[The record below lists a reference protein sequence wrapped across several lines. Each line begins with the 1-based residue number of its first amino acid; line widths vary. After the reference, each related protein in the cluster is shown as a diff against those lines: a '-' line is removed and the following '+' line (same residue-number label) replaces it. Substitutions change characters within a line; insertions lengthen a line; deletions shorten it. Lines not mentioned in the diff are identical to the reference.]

1 MYSGPPTLV
10 VHGHFYQPPRENPWT
25 EEVAREPSAAPF
37 HDWNARITAECY
49 RPNGAARIVDDAGRI
64 VAIADNYRL
73 ISFDVGPTLLS
84 WLERHAPDVYERI
97 LQADAAAHGGMA
109 QAFGHMILPLAN
121 SRDIRT
127 QIRWGLAD
135 FEHRFGRR
143 AEGMWLPEAAVNEEV
158 LAVLVEEGVRF
169 TLLAPGQAA
178 EPVDVGTVYRWVHP
192 DGRGELAIVFYDGDL
207 SHDMAFSLGTL
218 AAQEFV
224 HRVGDGMVTV
234 ATDGETF
241 GHHHRWGERFL
252 AYTLAEEA
260 PRRAVRVA
268 NLATV
273 VREAEPTAEVAVR
286 ESSWSCAHGVA
297 RWREDCGCSTGA
309 EPGWNQAWRTPLREA
324 LDLLRDRAVEVF
336 ERRGPAVLRDP
347 WAARDDYVRVLI
359 GATTKVDFAAAH
371 VTGDPVEAFG
381 LLEAQRHAMAM
392 YTSCGWFFNDL
403 AGLETVQ
410 VLRYAAR
417 LIDLLV
423 EVGEPAPEHGF
434 LDVLAKA
441 ESNRP
446 EEGNGRDVWRRHVLP
461 ARVDAGRVVAHLA
474 LMELL
479 ERRSPSSRAGAYEV
493 EVVDHDHADGGPTA
507 DGADGGP
514 TADGADGGP
523 QADYAERDSLALCTG
538 YVRLTH
544 TRTGRRTEHVYAA
557 LHLGGLEVLGATRH
571 ADPRLD
577 ADAPALLR
585 QAFDHGAPVT
595 TLLRMVSAGF
605 GPHEFGLDAALPDAA
620 EEILQGAARALADR
634 FTGAY
639 EQLFA
644 DHRGKLAA
652 LAAAGY
658 ELPPELRA
666 PAELSLARRFEAE
679 VAAQAGSTDPAAY
692 AGAVAI
698 ARQARSEGYRID
710 TPEARHSLERI
721 VTDAVEQGDTD
732 VALALL
738 SLARDL
744 DLPLDLDR
752 AQEVAYERLHAGEA
766 DESWR
771 ALATALHLA
780 LPST

>member
-25 EEVAREPSAAPF
+25 EEVAREASAAPF
-37 HDWNARITAECY
+37 HDWNARITDECY
-49 RPNGAARIVDDAGRI
+49 RPNAAARIVDDNGRI
-64 VAIADNYRL
+64 VAIVDNYRR
-73 ISFDVGPTLLS
+73 ISFDVGPTLMS
-84 WLERHAPDVYERI
+84 WLERHAPDVYRRI
-97 LQADAAAHGGMA
+97 VEADAAGHGGMA
-109 QAFGHMILPLAN
+109 QAFGHLILPLAV

-127 QIRWGLAD
+127 QVRWGLAD

-143 AEGMWLPEAAVNEEV
+143 AEGMWLPEAAVNDEV

-178 EPVDVGTVYRWVHP
+178 EPVDVGTVYRWRHP
-192 DGRGELAIVFYDGDL
+192 EDKGELAIVFYDGDL

-224 HRVGDGMVTV
+224 HRVGEGLVTV

-252 AYTLAEEA
+252 AYTLAVEA
-260 PRRAVRVA
+260 PKREVRVA
-268 NLATV
+268 NLVTV
-273 VREAEPTAEVAVR
+273 VGEAEPTADVAVR
-286 ESSWSCAHGVA
+286 ESSWSCVHGVA

-309 EPGWNQAWRTPLREA
+309 EPGWNQAWRTPLRDA

-359 GATTKVDFAAAH
+359 GAATADDFAAAH
-371 VTGDPVEAFG
+371 LTGDAVEAFT

-417 LIDLLV
+417 LVDLLV
-423 EVGEPAPEHGF
+423 ELGEPSPEPDF
-434 LDVLAKA
+434 LEVLAKA

-446 EEGNGRDVWRRHVLP
+446 EEGNGRDVWHRHVLL

-474 LMELL
+474 LMDLL
-479 ERRSPSSRAGAYEV
+479 EERSPSGRAGAYEV
-493 EVVDHDHADGGPTA
+493 EVVDHDHTDRGL
-507 DGADGGP
+507 
-514 TADGADGGP
+514 
-523 QADYAERDSLALCTG
+523 LALCTG

-544 TRTGRRTEHVYAA
+544 VHTGRRSEHVYAA

-571 ADPRLD
+571 ADPRRD

-595 TLLRMVSAGF
+595 TLLRMVSTGF

-620 EEILQGAARALADR
+620 DEILQSAASELAER
-634 FTGAY
+634 FAGAY
-639 EQLFA
+639 ERLFA
-644 DHRGKLAA
+644 DHRGRLTA

-658 ELPPELRA
+658 DLPPELRA

-710 TPEARHSLERI
+710 TPEARRTVERLLLEA
-721 VTDAVEQGDTD
+721 VEQAVADGEDAVEA
-732 VALALL
+732 ALALL
-738 SLARDL
+738 RLAADL
-744 DLPLDLDR
+744 DLHPDIDR
-752 AQEVAYERLHAGEA
+752 AQELAYAALTGDKAGDDGLRRLGA
-766 DESWR
+766 
-771 ALATALHLA
+771 ALHLA
-780 LPST
+780 VDALF